1 MCMCLCLLHGSVGAA
16 EARRGRWLMGTGV
29 TGGCELH
36 GQVLGTGLEF
46 PMRETF
52 HC

>member
-1 MCMCLCLLHGSVGAA
+1 MLQRPEEGVGSC
-16 EARRGRWLMGTGV
+16 GTGV
-29 TGGCELH
+29 TGGWELP